1 MLIVAR
7 HPCASQALLL
17 SPGIICAYLSK
28 SYMETKCYPNLI
40 TSKVYLMSKPYYA
53 NGALLQGERS
63 TTGKQ
68 TTMHRGDQSAD
79 FMQAEFDK
87 LADAY
92 YDQHKS
98 NIAITGELPEYFA
111 EYKIAGLAE
120 LVKKLTIPAENILD
134 FGSGIGNSVPYFR
147 KYFTSSTVR
156 CADVS
161 ARSIEIAKTRFGGNE
176 EYALIENSHL
186 PFEDASQDI
195 VFSACVFHHIPHQ
208 EHQHWLHELKR
219 VIRPRGLLIIYEH
232 NPLNPLTVRAVN
244 SCPLD
249 ENAHLIQGKTLR
261 KRVLEAGWEQ
271 AVVDYCLFFPSFLSK
286 LRPLENKLNWLA
298 LGAQYR
304 LSAIRPL

>member
-1 MLIVAR
+1 
-7 HPCASQALLL
+7 
-17 SPGIICAYLSK
+17 
-28 SYMETKCYPNLI
+28 
-40 TSKVYLMSKPYYA
+40 MSKPYYE

-63 TTGKQ
+63 TIGKQ
-68 TTMHRGDQSAD
+68 MKMHCGDQSAD

-111 EYKIAGLAE
+111 EYKIAGLAD
-120 LVKKLTIPAENILD
+120 LVKKFNMPAGNILD

-147 KYFTSSTVR
+147 KYFTSSTMR

-186 PFEDASQDI
+186 PFDDASQDI
-195 VFSACVFHHIPHQ
+195 VFSACVFHHIPHP
-208 EHQHWLHELKR
+208 EHQHWLHERKR
-219 VIRPRGLLIIYEH
+219 VVRPRGLLVIYEH

-271 AVVDYCLFFPSFLSK
+271 AAVDYCLFFPSFLSK
-286 LRPLENKLNWLA
+286 LRSLENKLHWLA

-304 LSAIRPL
+304 LSAIRPS

>member
-1 MLIVAR
+1 
-7 HPCASQALLL
+7 
-17 SPGIICAYLSK
+17 
-28 SYMETKCYPNLI
+28 
-40 TSKVYLMSKPYYA
+40 MSKHYDE
-53 NGALLQGERS
+53 NGTLQQGGRS
-63 TTGKQ
+63 ATVKQ
-68 TTMHRGDQSAD
+68 TGMHGGDQSVD

-87 LADAY
+87 HADDY
-92 YDQHKS
+92 YEQHKS

-120 LVKKLTIPAENILD
+120 LVKKYSIPAGSILD

-161 ARSIEIAKTRFGGNE
+161 ARSIEIAKTRFRGNE
-176 EYALIENSHL
+176 EYVLIEGSRL
-186 PFEDASQDI
+186 PVDDASQDI
-195 VFSACVFHHIPHQ
+195 IFSACVFHHIPHQ
-208 EHQHWLHELKR
+208 EHQHWLYELKR
-219 VIRPRGLLIIYEH
+219 VIRPGGLLVIYEH

-249 ENAHLIQGKTLR
+249 ENARLIQGNALR
-261 KRVLEAGWEQ
+261 KRVLDVGWEQ
-271 AVVDYCLFFPSFLSK
+271 AVVDYCLFFPSFLSR